1 MNIPRDFFY
10 ANKVED
16 FVSLIKRQRID
27 DIIDIMC
34 VRAQESGVSCGES
47 EIRSWK
53 CNFEAIHKLLL
64 KSKVAGDAVIAFEY
78 KVPVGGCRVDCMLFG
93 IGNNG
98 DKNVLHIE
106 LKRWSNNNV
115 SNYFDHHTF
124 RVVVDGYRHGAIY
137 TSHPSDQVAG
147 YHNCMCN
154 YMDCFDPGKLYIHGM
169 AYCYE
174 YEGNSED
181 NVLLDDYF
189 TPITDI
195 YPLYCKDSICK
206 LAERLNELLN
216 GGKGLPIFNEF
227 NNCRIGPTERLYDVA
242 SRMLDTEEAQR
253 IFALVGNQIDTFQA
267 ILGAV
272 KNTGPDQKTVI
283 IVKGGPG
290 TGKSVLAIKLL
301 SELYKP
307 EYNCRNVYYATRSSS
322 LRSDW
327 RRVLEGVNRRFG
339 NGDASSL
346 IQSTYDFKPF
356 RYGFIENGG
365 DVLLVDEAHRI
376 SEKSN
381 DQTDSHRDPEDRSN
395 LTQIMSMLYTSR
407 VCVFFIDDKQAILN
421 SEIGLSSEIRK
432 AAMNYK
438 SRIEEE
444 NKQYQN
450 IELEKSLKKLK
461 KEQDKLNEAISKK
474 GQASIKI
481 HEKNISR
488 LERECNRRLV
498 WPKIDNVN
506 VLEFELTDQFRCNG
520 SNNYLQWIDD
530 VLYNSKF
537 TRSINLNDGYE
548 FGICDTP
555 QELVSK
561 IRSLDSYARFADE
574 QKEILGDRFTYQTL
588 QEMAKGE
595 TFEQS
600 ARLVAGWCWDWD
612 SKHIQDNGDLLYEVV
627 IPEFNFAMPWETQ
640 KAPRGDFRF
649 KYAPDANS
657 WCNQNEGVNQI
668 GSIHSIQGWETDYV
682 GVIIGPD
689 LTFDSETGYLVYN
702 PNGNNHDLP
711 HRESDKNNQ
720 LIRNTYRVLLTR
732 GKKGCYVFACDPK
745 VSEYLKSLINQ
756 N

>member
-1 MNIPRDFFY
+1 MDIPSNFLF
-10 ANKVED
+10 
-16 FVSLIKRQRID
+16 SSTIKEFLCLNRKNRINE
-27 DIIDIMC
+27 IIRVMSN
-34 VRAQESGVSCGES
+34 RAQDSGISCGDS
-47 EIRSWK
+47 EIESWEK
-53 CNFEAIHKLLL
+53 NFEALDKLLL
-64 KSKVAGDAVIAFEY
+64 KSEVAEDAIIAFEF
-78 KVPVGGCRVDCMLFG
+78 KVPVGECRVDCMLFG

-98 DKNVLHIE
+98 EKNVLHIE
-106 LKRWSNNNV
+106 LKRWSNENV
-115 SNYFDHHTF
+115 DIYFGHHTF
-124 RVVVDGYRHGAIY
+124 RVVVDGYSHGTIY
-137 TSHPSDQVAG
+137 TSHPSAQVAG

-154 YMDCFDPGKLYIHGM
+154 YMDCFGPDKLHIYGM
-169 AYCYE
+169 AYCYN
-174 YEGNSED
+174 YEGKSEH

-189 TPITDI
+189 KSITDI
-195 YPLYCKDSICK
+195 YPLYCKDSICTLVK
-206 LAERLNELLN
+206 ELNRLLN
-216 GGKGLPIFNEF
+216 RGNGLPIFNEF
-227 NNCRIGPTERLYDVA
+227 NNSGIGPTERLYDVA
-242 SRMLDTEEAQR
+242 STMLDNEEAQR

-272 KNTGPDQKTVI
+272 KNTKQDQKTVI

-307 EYNCRNVYYATRSSS
+307 EYQCKNVYYATRSSS
-322 LRSDW
+322 LRNDW
-327 RRVLEGVNRRFG
+327 RRVLEGVARRFG

-356 RYGFIENGG
+356 RYGFKENGG

-421 SEIGLSSEIRK
+421 NEIGLSSEIRK

-438 SRIEEE
+438 SRIEKE
-444 NKQYQN
+444 NEQYQN
-450 IELEKSLKKLK
+450 IEQKKSLKKLE
-461 KEQDKLNEAISKK
+461 KEKAKLNEAISEND
-474 GQASIKI
+474 QASIRI
-481 HEKNISR
+481 HEKIINR
-488 LERECNRRLV
+488 LERECNRTLV
-498 WPKIDNVN
+498 WPEIENVN

-537 TRSINLNDGYE
+537 TRTINLNDGYE

-574 QKEILGDRFTYQTL
+574 QKEKLGDRFTYQTL
-588 QEMAKGE
+588 QELARRE

-627 IPEFNFAMPWETQ
+627 IPEFDFAMPWETQ

-702 PNGNNHDLP
+702 PKGNNHDLSQ
-711 HRESDKNNQ
+711 RTSDKNNQ

-732 GKKGCYVFACDPK
+732 GKKGCYVFACDPEVRK
-745 VSEYLKSLINQ
+745 YLKSLIKQ

>member
-1 MNIPRDFFY
+1 MHNSSNFLYWAEVKDFL
-10 ANKVED
+10 NLKKKNRVDE
-16 FVSLIKRQRID
+16 
-27 DIIDIMC
+27 IINGMKE
-34 VRAQESGVSCGES
+34 RAQESGVSCGES
-47 EIRSWK
+47 EIISWK
-53 CNFEAIHKLLL
+53 CNFEALHELLTE
-64 KSKVAGDAVIAFEY
+64 SKVAGNAIIAFEF

-106 LKRWSNNNV
+106 LKRWSNKNV
-115 SNYFDHHTF
+115 KKYFDHHTF
-124 RVVVDGYRHGAIY
+124 RVVVDRYRHGTIY

-154 YMDCFDPGKLYIHGM
+154 YMDCFGSDKLQIHGM

-174 YEGNSED
+174 YEGKSED
-181 NVLLDDYF
+181 NVLLDDYYN
-189 TPITDI
+189 PITKK
-195 YPLYCKDSICK
+195 YPLYCKDSICA
-206 LAERLNELLN
+206 LAKRLNELLN
-216 GGKGLPIFNEF
+216 GGNGLPIFNEF

-307 EYNCRNVYYATRSSS
+307 EYNCRKVYYATRSSS

-327 RRVLEGVNRRFG
+327 KRVLEGVNRRFG
-339 NGDASSL
+339 KDDASSL

-376 SEKSN
+376 SKKSN

-444 NKQYQN
+444 NNQYLI
-450 IELEKSLKKLK
+450 IERIRSLTILERERERLK
-461 KEQDKLNEAISKK
+461 EAISKND
-474 GQASIKI
+474 QASINKHMKKI
-481 HEKNISR
+481 NR

-498 WPKIDNVN
+498 WPEIDKVN

-537 TRSINLNDGYE
+537 TRTINLNGGYK

-574 QKEILGDRFTYQTL
+574 QKEKLGDRFTYQTL
-588 QEMAKGE
+588 QELARRE

-612 SKHIQDNGDLLYEVV
+612 AEHIQDNGDLLYEVV
-627 IPEFNFAMPWETQ
+627 IPDFDFAMPWETQ
-640 KAPRGDFRF
+640 KVPRGDFGF

-657 WCNQNEGVNQI
+657 WCNQKEGVNQI

-702 PNGNNHDLP
+702 PKGKNHDLP

-745 VSEYLKSLINQ
+745 VSKYLKSLMNQ
-756 N
+756 